1 MNIKVR
7 QSSLAWAIASVR
19 VLEVRWVAMV
29 LEGSSMAW
37 ASRRPA
43 VAPVVAWQR
52 QQPCLWVSVA
62 APEGSC
68 LAAAAAA
75 VAAAAALSVAV
86 SALLVYSRQTRAARP
101 LF

>member
-1 MNIKVR
+1 MVR
-7 QSSLAWAIASVR
+7 QSSLAWASASAR

-29 LEGSSMAW
+29 LEATMMRAVW

-43 VAPVVAWQR
+43 VEPVVAWRR
-52 QQPCLWVSVA
+52 QQPCLSALVA

-75 VAAAAALSVAV
+75 AAAAALSVAAP
-86 SALLVYSRQTRAARP
+86 ALLVYSRQTRAARP